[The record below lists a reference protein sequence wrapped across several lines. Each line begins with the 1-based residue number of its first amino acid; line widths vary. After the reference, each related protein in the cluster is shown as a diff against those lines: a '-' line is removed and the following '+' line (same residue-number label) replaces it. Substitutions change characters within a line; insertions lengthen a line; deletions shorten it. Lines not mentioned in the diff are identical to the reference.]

1 MEIHHLLLFLPQ
13 PEEELMK
20 KGIVKAQ
27 PKDTFVIKRR
37 NDGTLSILFQEMKK
51 FPIVSRSP
59 AIFSYT

>member
-1 MEIHHLLLFLPQ
+1 
-13 PEEELMK
+13 MK
-20 KGIVKAQ
+20 KGIKKAQ

-51 FPIVSRSP
+51 SPITSRSS